1 MSSSYAIKAEDVGKV
16 YEIGERERY
25 KALRDTIAAG
35 LSAPYRLAKS
45 RGRRSNGN
53 GDPTHIWALQ
63 DVSFEV
69 EPGEVVG
76 VIGRNGAGKSTLLK
90 VVSRVTEPTRGTVD
104 LWGRVGTLLEVG
116 TGFHSELTGRENVY
130 LSGAILGMTRHE
142 VRRKFDEIIE
152 FAEVERFVDTPVK
165 RYSSGMLMRLGFAVA
180 AHMETEI
187 LLVDEVLAVGDAE
200 FQQRC
205 MGRMGSFAQE
215 GRTVFFVSHNM
226 GAINR
231 LCPRTLFLSDGRI
244 AEDGPTSQVIADYL
258 RSAVGQDGE
267 RTWDDPETAP
277 GNDRVRV
284 SAVRVRSGGHVASTV
299 DIDQDIVIDVD
310 YWIREPGRK
319 NLCASVHLFDSVGN
333 VVLMTASTPGAN
345 AVDEE
350 WFDRP
355 RPVGLYRS
363 ELTIPANFLNDG
375 RYYVSVYI
383 ASFGPEIAEAHV
395 PEALA
400 FDVLDTGVMREA
412 GGAST
417 WPGAVRPRLPWRTEL
432 LDKGVSGPGR

>member
-16 YEIGERERY
+16 YEIGEREPY

-35 LSAPYRLAKS
+35 LYAPFRIAT

-53 GDPTHIWALQ
+53 GKGPTHVWALRG
-63 DVSFEV
+63 VSFEV

-90 VVSRVTEPTRGTVD
+90 VLSRVTEPTRGTVD

-130 LSGAILGMTRHE
+130 LSGAILGMSRHE
-142 VRRKFDEIIE
+142 VRRKFDEIVE
-152 FAEVERFVDTPVK
+152 FAEVERFIDTPVK

-180 AHMETEI
+180 AHLETEI

-231 LCPRTLFLSDGRI
+231 LCPRTLFLSDGGI
-244 AEDGPTSQVIADYL
+244 AEDGPTSQVITDYL
-258 RSAVGQDGE
+258 RSATGQDGE
-267 RTWDDPETAP
+267 RTWSDPETAP
-277 GNDRVRV
+277 GNDKVRV
-284 SAVRVRSGGHVASTV
+284 HAVRARSGGHVTSTV
-299 DIDQDIVIDVD
+299 DIDKDVVVEIE
-310 YWIREPGRK
+310 YWIRAAGRR
-319 NLCASVHLFDSVGN
+319 NLCASVHLYDSVGN

-345 AVDEE
+345 AVEEE
-350 WFDRP
+350 WFGRS

-375 RYYVSVYI
+375 RYYVTIYI
-383 ASFGPEIAEAHV
+383 ASFGPEVVEAHV
-395 PEALA
+395 PEAVA
-400 FDVLDTGVMREA
+400 FDVLDTGVMRDA
-412 GGAST
+412 GGST
-417 WPGAVRPRLPWRTEL
+417 QWPGAVRPRLPWRTEL
-432 LDKGVSGPGR
+432 LDKGASGPGR